1 MTAQHPIEAETL
13 GWAKA
18 HRLRLVARTRYQSIW
33 SLGIVS
39 RAEDL
44 VLDGAEGPV
53 SLLDIG
59 AGNRG
64 LDERLRKAHPEL
76 AYKSL
81 DTDETHP
88 HDYRDLAEVKEE
100 FDRAVMFEVIEHLPH
115 AEGIEMLR
123 RVRSVLRKGGLL
135 FVSTP
140 NVYHPFQ
147 YFRDASHVTPYAYE
161 ELGAAVLAAGF
172 QLERMYRIHSG
183 TLLEK
188 AAKRWLGGWLFRF
201 LGIDFAPGI
210 VAVARKRD

>member
-1 MTAQHPIEAETL
+1 MNPQHPTEAETL
-13 GWAKA
+13 GWAET
-18 HRLRLVARTRYQSIW
+18 HRLRLEVQRRYKSIW
-33 SLGIVS
+33 SVGIVS

-44 VLDGAEGPV
+44 VLAGADGPV
-53 SLLDIG
+53 RLLDIG

-64 LDERLRKAHPEL
+64 QVERLREACPGL
-76 AYKSL
+76 MYKSL
-81 DTDETHP
+81 DTDEAHP
-88 HDYRDLAEVKEE
+88 HDFRDFAEVKEE

-115 AEGIEMLR
+115 QKGIEMLR
-123 RVRSVLRKGGLL
+123 RVRSVLRKGGVL

-172 QLERMYRIHSG
+172 QLEAIHRIHSG
-183 TLLEK
+183 TVLEK
-188 AAKRWLGGWLFRF
+188 AAKRWVMGWLFRF

-210 VAVARKRD
+210 VAVARKSD